1 MAVETL
7 RENTFS
13 HSGDKQTFY
22 WVSSQTTS
30 PSFLPGALSVQSL
43 NLLSLV
49 TLEPRDPFLVK
60 YS

>member
-22 WVSSQTTS
+22 WVSKPLKTTGL
-30 PSFLPGALSVQSL
+30 SFL
-43 NLLSLV
+43 LV
-49 TLEPRDPFLVK
+49 
-60 YS
+60 SS